1 MKGKL
6 IGYSHTYM
14 IGTTD
19 FEKIWYEGE
28 LEEGD
33 DIRQC
38 LYKAKKIV
46 SDFHFESNKADE
58 KKKEI
63 AKQGKAQEVKPT
75 TVEDINSCKDLTVLH
90 TYRLIVK
97 SNPVLQKAYD
107 EMYKKLSPK
116 HKTKLP

>member
-46 SDFHFESNKADE
+46 SDFHFESNKSDE

-63 AKQGKAQEVKPT
+63 SKQPVEVKPT
-75 TVEDINSCKDLTVLH
+75 TVEDIYSCKDLTVLSS
-90 TYRLIVK
+90 YRLIVK
-97 SNPVLQKAYD
+97 SNPGLQKAYD
-107 EMYKKLSPK
+107 EQYKKLSPK